1 MAVSSK
7 EIEALWNRYSK
18 EGANKGISVA
28 QYFELNGISYR
39 AFEKWYQKK
48 FSKPDIVECVVSEAP
63 VSVPQVTSE
72 ATASLTEQSKSPKP
86 KGIAISFVSIG
97 LNNGMKIEHHRLSY
111 EELVSFINKLQ
122 SLCSA

>member
-7 EIEALWNRYSK
+7 EIEILWNRYSK
-18 EGANKGISVA
+18 EGANRGVSVA
-28 QYFELNGISYR
+28 QYFESNGISYR

-48 FSKPDIVECVVSEAP
+48 FSQPGIVDCVVSEAP
-63 VSVPQVTSE
+63 ANILQASCEDTTSP
-72 ATASLTEQSKSPKP
+72 LEQSKSQRA
-86 KGIAISFVSIG
+86 GVISVSYVNIG
-97 LNNGMKIEHHRLSY
+97 LSNGMKIEHHRLSY